1 MSECC
6 GVNAQDKEQ
15 RTLLWTVL
23 GLNGGMFF
31 VEFIA
36 GWIGQSS
43 GLMADSLDMLADAM
57 VYMVGLYAV
66 GKAIEYKAKAALFNG
81 SLQLVLAG
89 FILFDVIRRLI
100 SGSAP
105 QSNIML
111 WISLLA
117 LAVNLFCFVLLS
129 RYRTGDINMRASWIC
144 SRNDMIANVG
154 VIVSAGLVVWL
165 DSPMPDLV
173 IGTIIALVIVQSS
186 WKIVAEARGLLAA
199 KPQVS
204 HCSGTS
210 AEMGNKKEGTDQA
223 QSKPKSSCCNL
234 NRRTASGNEQ

>member
-23 GLNGGMFF
+23 LLNGAMFL

-36 GWIGQSS
+36 GWLAQSS

-66 GKAIEYKAKAALFNG
+66 GKAIQYKAKAALFNG
-81 SLQLVLAG
+81 SLQLFLAG
-89 FILFDVIRRLI
+89 LILLDVVQRLI
-100 SGSAP
+100 FGSEP
-105 QSNIML
+105 QTQIML

-117 LAVNLFCFVLLS
+117 LAVNLFCFILLS
-129 RYRTGDINMRASWIC
+129 RYRSGDINMRASWIC

-154 VIVSAGLVVWL
+154 VMISAGLVIWL
-165 DSPMPDLV
+165 DSAIPDLV
-173 IGTIIALVIVQSS
+173 IAIIIALVIVQSS
-186 WKIVAEARGLLAA
+186 LKIVKESRGIL
-199 KPQVS
+199 KD
-204 HCSGTS
+204 H
-210 AEMGNKKEGTDQA
+210 N
-223 QSKPKSSCCNL
+223 KPKPSCC
-234 NRRTASGNEQ
+234 G

>member
-6 GVNAQDKEQ
+6 GVDAQDKEQ

-36 GWIGQSS
+36 GWLADSS

-66 GKAIEYKAKAALFNG
+66 GKAIQYKAKAALFNG
-81 SLQLVLAG
+81 SLQLLLAG
-89 FILFDVIRRLI
+89 FIMLEVVLRLLR
-100 SGSAP
+100 GSEP
-105 QSNIML
+105 QTEVML

-117 LAVNLFCFVLLS
+117 LAVNLFCFILLS
-129 RYRTGDINMRASWIC
+129 RYRSGDINMRASWIC

-154 VIVSAGLVVWL
+154 VILSAALVVWL
-165 DSPMPDLV
+165 DSAIPDLV
-173 IGTIIALVIVQSS
+173 IATIIALVIVQSS
-186 WKIVAEARGLLAA
+186 LKIV
-199 KPQVS
+199 
-204 HCSGTS
+204 
-210 AEMGNKKEGTDQA
+210 KESIIMLKTEI
-223 QSKPKSSCCNL
+223 KPKKNCC
-234 NRRTASGNEQ
+234 G

>member
-66 GKAIEYKAKAALFNG
+66 GKAIQYKAKAALFNG

-100 SGSAP
+100 NGSAP

-165 DSPMPDLV
+165 DSPIPDLV

-223 QSKPKSSCCNL
+223 QSKPKSSCC
-234 NRRTASGNEQ
+234 G

>member
-36 GWIGQSS
+36 GWLAQSS

-66 GKAIEYKAKAALFNG
+66 GKAIQYKAKAALFNG
-81 SLQLVLAG
+81 SLQLLLAG
-89 FILFDVIRRLI
+89 LIMLDVLQRLI
-100 SGSAP
+100 FGSEP
-105 QSNIML
+105 QTQVML

-117 LAVNLFCFVLLS
+117 LAVNLFCFILLS
-129 RYRTGDINMRASWIC
+129 RYRSGDINMRASWIC

-154 VIVSAGLVVWL
+154 VIISAALVVWL
-165 DSPMPDLV
+165 DSAIPDLV
-173 IGTIIALVIVQSS
+173 IATIIALVIVQSS
-186 WKIVAEARGLLAA
+186 LKIVKESR
-199 KPQVS
+199 
-204 HCSGTS
+204 
-210 AEMGNKKEGTDQA
+210 EMLKTQT
-223 QSKPKSSCCNL
+223 KPKSKCC
-234 NRRTASGNEQ
+234 G

>member
-36 GWIGQSS
+36 GWLGDSS

-66 GKAIEYKAKAALFNG
+66 GKAIQFKAKAALFNG

-89 FILFDVIRRLI
+89 FILLDVVMRLVG
-100 SGSAP
+100 GSEP
-105 QSNIML
+105 QTGIML

-117 LAVNLFCFVLLS
+117 LAVNLFCFILLS

-154 VIVSAGLVVWL
+154 VIISAVLVVWL
-165 DSPMPDLV
+165 DSAIPDLV

-186 WKIVAEARGLLAA
+186 LKIVKESKALL
-199 KPQVS
+199 KGEV
-204 HCSGTS
+204 
-210 AEMGNKKEGTDQA
+210 EKKA
-223 QSKPKSSCCNL
+223 KSSCCG
-234 NRRTASGNEQ
+234 S

>member
-154 VIVSAGLVVWL
+154 VIVSAGLVVWRSL
-165 DSPMPDLV
+165 KLA
-173 IGTIIALVIVQSS
+173 IARRHLLRWETRKRGQTKRKVSLNPPVVTRTAELPAVMSS
-186 WKIVAEARGLLAA
+186 
-199 KPQVS
+199 
-204 HCSGTS
+204 
-210 AEMGNKKEGTDQA
+210 NKKAT
-223 QSKPKSSCCNL
+223 KSSSL
-234 NRRTASGNEQ
+234 SFGFRVKP

>member
-23 GLNGGMFF
+23 LLNGAMFL

-36 GWIGQSS
+36 GWLAQSS

-66 GKAIEYKAKAALFNG
+66 GKAIQYKAKAALFNG
-81 SLQLVLAG
+81 SLQLFLAG
-89 FILFDVIRRLI
+89 LILLDVVQRLI
-100 SGSAP
+100 FGSEP
-105 QSNIML
+105 QTQIML

-117 LAVNLFCFVLLS
+117 LAVNLFCFILLS
-129 RYRTGDINMRASWIC
+129 RYRSGDINMRASWIC

-154 VIVSAGLVVWL
+154 VMISAGLVIWL
-165 DSPMPDLV
+165 DSAIPDLV
-173 IGTIIALVIVQSS
+173 IAIIIALVIVQSS
-186 WKIVAEARGLLAA
+186 LKIV
-199 KPQVS
+199 
-204 HCSGTS
+204 
-210 AEMGNKKEGTDQA
+210 KESRSILKDHN
-223 QSKPKSSCCNL
+223 KPKPSCC
-234 NRRTASGNEQ
+234 G

>member
-23 GLNGGMFF
+23 TLNGVMFF

-36 GWIGQSS
+36 GWIGDSS

-57 VYMVGLYAV
+57 VYMVSLYAV
-66 GKAIEYKAKAALFNG
+66 GKAIQYKAKAALFNG
-81 SLQLVLAG
+81 SLQLVLAAL
-89 FILFDVIRRLI
+89 ILIDVVARLVG
-100 SGSAP
+100 GSEP
-105 QSNIML
+105 QTGIMF

-129 RYRTGDINMRASWIC
+129 RYRSGDINMRASWIC

-154 VIVSAGLVVWL
+154 VIISAALVLWFN
-165 DSPMPDLV
+165 SAIPDLV

-186 WKIVAEARGLLAA
+186 LKIIKEAREMLKDENEP
-199 KPQVS
+199 KP
-204 HCSGTS
+204 
-210 AEMGNKKEGTDQA
+210 
-223 QSKPKSSCCNL
+223 SCCD
-234 NRRTASGNEQ
+234 

>member
-204 HCSGTS
+204 HCSGSS

-223 QSKPKSSCCNL
+223 QSKPKSSCCD
-234 NRRTASGNEQ
+234 

>member
-36 GWIGQSS
+36 GWLAQSS

-66 GKAIEYKAKAALFNG
+66 GKAIQYKAKAALFNG
-81 SLQLVLAG
+81 SLQLLLAG
-89 FILFDVIRRLI
+89 LIMLDVVQRLI
-100 SGSAP
+100 FGSEP
-105 QSNIML
+105 QTQVML

-117 LAVNLFCFVLLS
+117 LAVNLFCFILLS
-129 RYRTGDINMRASWIC
+129 RYRSGDINMRASWIC

-154 VIVSAGLVVWL
+154 VIISAALVVWL
-165 DSPMPDLV
+165 DSAIPDLV
-173 IGTIIALVIVQSS
+173 IATIIALVIVQSS
-186 WKIVAEARGLLAA
+186 LKIVKESR
-199 KPQVS
+199 
-204 HCSGTS
+204 
-210 AEMGNKKEGTDQA
+210 EMLKTQT
-223 QSKPKSSCCNL
+223 KPKSKCC
-234 NRRTASGNEQ
+234 G

>member
-23 GLNGGMFF
+23 LLNGAMFL

-36 GWIGQSS
+36 GWLAQSS

-66 GKAIEYKAKAALFNG
+66 GKAIQYKAKAALFNG
-81 SLQLVLAG
+81 SLQLFLAG
-89 FILFDVIRRLI
+89 LILLDVVQRLI
-100 SGSAP
+100 FGSEP
-105 QSNIML
+105 QTQIML

-117 LAVNLFCFVLLS
+117 LAVNLFCFILLS
-129 RYRTGDINMRASWIC
+129 RYRSGDINMRASWIC

-154 VIVSAGLVVWL
+154 VMISAGLVIWL
-165 DSPMPDLV
+165 DSAIPDLV
-173 IGTIIALVIVQSS
+173 IAIIIALVIVQSS
-186 WKIVAEARGLLAA
+186 LKIV
-199 KPQVS
+199 
-204 HCSGTS
+204 
-210 AEMGNKKEGTDQA
+210 KESRSILKDHN
-223 QSKPKSSCCNL
+223 KPKPACC
-234 NRRTASGNEQ
+234 G

>member
-36 GWIGQSS
+36 GWLGDSS

-66 GKAIEYKAKAALFNG
+66 GKAIQYKAKAALFNG

-89 FILFDVIRRLI
+89 LILVDVIMRLVG
-100 SGSAP
+100 GSEP
-105 QSNIML
+105 QTGIML

-117 LAVNLFCFVLLS
+117 LAVNLFCFILLS

-154 VIVSAGLVVWL
+154 VIISAGLVVWL
-165 DSPMPDLV
+165 DSAIPDLI

-186 WKIVAEARGLLAA
+186 VKIVQESRAILKGE
-199 KPQVS
+199 
-204 HCSGTS
+204 
-210 AEMGNKKEGTDQA
+210 D
-223 QSKPKSSCCNL
+223 KPKPSCC
-234 NRRTASGNEQ
+234 G

>member
-36 GWIGQSS
+36 GWLGDSS

-66 GKAIEYKAKAALFNG
+66 GKAIQYKAKAALFNG

-89 FILFDVIRRLI
+89 LILIDVVMRLVG
-100 SGSAP
+100 GSEP
-105 QSNIML
+105 QTGIML

-117 LAVNLFCFVLLS
+117 LAVNLFCFILLS

-154 VIVSAGLVVWL
+154 VIISAGLVVWL
-165 DSPMPDLV
+165 DSAIPDLV

-186 WKIVAEARGLLAA
+186 VKIVQESRAILKGE
-199 KPQVS
+199 
-204 HCSGTS
+204 
-210 AEMGNKKEGTDQA
+210 D
-223 QSKPKSSCCNL
+223 KPKPSCC
-234 NRRTASGNEQ
+234 G

>member
-23 GLNGGMFF
+23 LLNGAMFL

-36 GWIGQSS
+36 GWLAQSS

-66 GKAIEYKAKAALFNG
+66 GKAIQYKAKAALFNG
-81 SLQLVLAG
+81 SLQLFLAG
-89 FILFDVIRRLI
+89 LILLDVVQRLI
-100 SGSAP
+100 FGSEP
-105 QSNIML
+105 QTQIML

-117 LAVNLFCFVLLS
+117 LAVNLFCFILLS
-129 RYRTGDINMRASWIC
+129 RYRSGDINMRASWIC

-154 VIVSAGLVVWL
+154 VMISAGLVIWL
-165 DSPMPDLV
+165 DSAIPDLV
-173 IGTIIALVIVQSS
+173 IAIIIALVIVQSS
-186 WKIVAEARGLLAA
+186 LKIV
-199 KPQVS
+199 
-204 HCSGTS
+204 
-210 AEMGNKKEGTDQA
+210 KESRNILKDHN
-223 QSKPKSSCCNL
+223 KPKPSCC
-234 NRRTASGNEQ
+234 G

>member
-6 GVNAQDKEQ
+6 GVDAQDKEQ

-36 GWIGQSS
+36 GWLADSS

-66 GKAIEYKAKAALFNG
+66 GKAIQYKAKAALFNG
-81 SLQLVLAG
+81 SLQLLLAG
-89 FILFDVIRRLI
+89 FIMLDVVLRLLR
-100 SGSAP
+100 GSEP
-105 QSNIML
+105 QTQVML

-117 LAVNLFCFVLLS
+117 LAVNLFCFILLS
-129 RYRTGDINMRASWIC
+129 RYRSGDINMRASWIC

-154 VIVSAGLVVWL
+154 VIVSAALVVWL
-165 DSPMPDLV
+165 DSAIPDLV
-173 IGTIIALVIVQSS
+173 IATIIALVIVQSS
-186 WKIVAEARGLLAA
+186 LKIVQES
-199 KPQVS
+199 K
-204 HCSGTS
+204 
-210 AEMGNKKEGTDQA
+210 EMLKTQK
-223 QSKPKSSCCNL
+223 KPKSNCC
-234 NRRTASGNEQ
+234 G

>member
-36 GWIGQSS
+36 GWLGDSS

-66 GKAIEYKAKAALFNG
+66 GKAIQYKAKAALFNG

-89 FILFDVIRRLI
+89 LILIDVVMRLVR
-100 SGSAP
+100 GSEP
-105 QSNIML
+105 QTGIML

-117 LAVNLFCFVLLS
+117 LAVNLFCFILLS

-154 VIVSAGLVVWL
+154 VIISAALVVWL
-165 DSPMPDLV
+165 DSAIPDLV

-186 WKIVAEARGLLAA
+186 VKIVQESRAILKGE
-199 KPQVS
+199 
-204 HCSGTS
+204 
-210 AEMGNKKEGTDQA
+210 D
-223 QSKPKSSCCNL
+223 KPKPSCC
-234 NRRTASGNEQ
+234 G

>member
-36 GWIGQSS
+36 GWLGDSS

-66 GKAIEYKAKAALFNG
+66 GKAIQYKAKAALFNG

-89 FILFDVIRRLI
+89 LILIDVVMRLVE
-100 SGSAP
+100 GSEP
-105 QSNIML
+105 QTGIML

-117 LAVNLFCFVLLS
+117 LAVNLFCFILLS

-154 VIVSAGLVVWL
+154 VIISAALVVWL
-165 DSPMPDLV
+165 DSAIPDLV

-186 WKIVAEARGLLAA
+186 MKIVQETRAILKGE
-199 KPQVS
+199 
-204 HCSGTS
+204 
-210 AEMGNKKEGTDQA
+210 D
-223 QSKPKSSCCNL
+223 KPKPSCC
-234 NRRTASGNEQ
+234 G

>member
-23 GLNGGMFF
+23 ALNGAMFF

-57 VYMVGLYAV
+57 VYMVSLYAV
-66 GKAIEYKAKAALFNG
+66 GKAIQYKAKAALFNG
-81 SLQLVLAG
+81 CLQLLLAAL
-89 FILFDVIRRLI
+89 ILIGVAVRLVV
-100 SGSAP
+100 GSEP
-105 QSNIML
+105 QTGIMF

-129 RYRTGDINMRASWIC
+129 RYRSDDINMRASWIC

-154 VIVSAGLVVWL
+154 VIISAALVL
-165 DSPMPDLV
+165 RFNSSIPDLV
-173 IGTIIALVIVQSS
+173 IGTVIALVIVKSS
-186 WKIVAEARGLLAA
+186 LKIVRESREILKDEDKA
-199 KPQVS
+199 KP
-204 HCSGTS
+204 
-210 AEMGNKKEGTDQA
+210 
-223 QSKPKSSCCNL
+223 SCCD
-234 NRRTASGNEQ
+234 

>member
-36 GWIGQSS
+36 GWLGDSS

-66 GKAIEYKAKAALFNG
+66 GKAIQYKAKAALFNG

-89 FILFDVIRRLI
+89 LILIDVVMRIVG
-100 SGSAP
+100 GSEP
-105 QSNIML
+105 QTGIML

-117 LAVNLFCFVLLS
+117 LAVNLFCFILLS

-154 VIVSAGLVVWL
+154 VIISAGLVVWL
-165 DSPMPDLV
+165 DSAIPDLI

-186 WKIVAEARGLLAA
+186 VKIVQESRAILKGE
-199 KPQVS
+199 
-204 HCSGTS
+204 
-210 AEMGNKKEGTDQA
+210 N
-223 QSKPKSSCCNL
+223 KPKPSCC
-234 NRRTASGNEQ
+234 G

>member
-6 GVNAQDKEQ
+6 GVDAQDKEQ

-23 GLNGGMFF
+23 LLNAAMFF

-36 GWIGQSS
+36 GWLAQSS

-66 GKAIEYKAKAALFNG
+66 GKAIQYKAKAALFNG
-81 SLQLVLAG
+81 SLQLFLAAL
-89 FILFDVIRRLI
+89 ILLDVVQRLI
-100 SGSAP
+100 FGSEP
-105 QSNIML
+105 QTQVML

-129 RYRTGDINMRASWIC
+129 RYRSGDINMRASWIC

-154 VIVSAGLVVWL
+154 VMISAGLVMWL
-165 DSPMPDLV
+165 DSAIPDLV
-173 IGTIIALVIVQSS
+173 IAIIIALVIIQSS
-186 WKIVAEARGLLAA
+186 LKIVNESRAIL
-199 KPQVS
+199 
-204 HCSGTS
+204 
-210 AEMGNKKEGTDQA
+210 KEQ
-223 QSKPKSSCCNL
+223 QKPKSSCC
-234 NRRTASGNEQ
+234 G